1 MKPLVLVVDDD
12 IGLAEQLGKTLRSEG
27 YDVVLCHQG
36 GDGLSRI
43 AEQDFNLVLL
53 DLMLPDMSGLDVLKK
68 IKELKP
74 DLPVVMVSSF
84 GTIPVAVEATRLG
97 VYDFLEKPF
106 EPDRLFLVVR
116 NALEQDRLAREV
128 ESLRRET
135 RGRYEMFG
143 SSAAIQKVF
152 RLIEQAAPS
161 QTTILVLGETGV
173 GKELVARAIHEQS
186 PRARHR
192 FVKVN
197 SAAIPQEL
205 IESELFGYE
214 KGAFSGAVARKPGK
228 LELAHEG
235 TLFLDEVGDLSLYTQ
250 AKLLRFLQDREFERV
265 GGTETLRIDVRVIAA
280 TNKNLVE
287 EIKNKN
293 FREDLYYRLNEIT
306 IRVPPL
312 RERKEDIPLL
322 CQHFLER
329 FCEEEGVPM
338 KTLTPDAIAFLSSQE
353 WPGNV
358 RELRGVMRRLVVLS
372 HAPVV
377 SARDIALLATG
388 NGNGQTAG
396 APQSFYEARDRFERD
411 YILKVIAEEKGNM
424 SSVARV
430 LDMDRSTLYRN
441 MERLGIKP
449 PQS

>member
-12 IGLAEQLGKTLRSEG
+12 IGLAEQLGRTLRSEG

-36 GDGLSRI
+36 ADCLSRI
-43 AEQDFNLVLL
+43 AEHDFNLVLL
-53 DLMLPDMSGLDVLKK
+53 DLVLPDMNGLDVLKK
-68 IKELKP
+68 VKEQKP

-84 GTIPVAVEATRLG
+84 GTIPVAVKAARLG
-97 VYDFLEKPF
+97 IYDFLEKPF